1 MAACGSGQKGCNYG
15 GTRWTRLTRGHGSL
29 GRARRFALTP
39 HRVSFIFEDTKLGC
53 ARCRYQFAQRPV
65 SGAAGNM
72 QEAMMSGVK
81 DPSDTGGRL
90 IAASKVNGTTVYNRA
105 GEKLGSVYDVMVD
118 KRSGKA
124 EYAIMS
130 FGGFLG
136 IGDSYHP
143 LPWQS
148 LTYDEVQ
155 GGYVVDLDRSRL
167 ESAPSYTTRD
177 ADRWSDPTYGRQVN
191 DYYGI

>member
-1 MAACGSGQKGCNYG
+1 MLKAGE
-15 GTRWTRLTRGHGSL
+15 RGVGLH
-29 GRARRFALTP
+29 
-39 HRVSFIFEDTKLGC
+39 FIFDDTKLKG
-53 ARCRYQFAQRPV
+53 APAVDV
-65 SGAAGNM
+65 SIRQSPYRGQV
-72 QEAMMSGVK
+72 QEVMMSGVK

-105 GEKLGSVYDVMVD
+105 GEKLGSVYDVMID

-148 LTYDEVQ
+148 LTYDEIQ
-155 GGYVVDLDRSRL
+155 GGYVVNLDRSRL
-167 ESAPSYTTRD
+167 EGAPSYTSRD
-177 ADRWSDPTYGRQVN
+177 ADRWSDPAYGRQVN
-191 DYYGI
+191 DHYGI